1 MNSKKRI
8 NKLILFDWGNIVES
22 HTSGFSCKDAFEELF
37 KECGYIGDEVV
48 FNSLSK
54 YEITAIHT
62 YEEFKNTFQDMKKEF
77 GLKVEFEE
85 FAKKYEEIFDK
96 IDMYEDVRDYEI
108 SLNDK
113 CYIGIFSN
121 LTIFDKKRLDK
132 QVGLKNY
139 DYVFLSF
146 EMGCRKPD
154 IIIFEKIQSKIPF
167 RKEDIL
173 FIDDK
178 EKNIKAAKEFGWNTL
193 CATGLELDRIK
204 DVCNSFINS

>member
-37 KECGYIGDEVV
+37 KECGYMGDKVI
-48 FNSLSK
+48 FNSLSQYK
-54 YEITAIHT
+54 ITAIHT
-62 YEEFKNTFQDMKKEF
+62 YEEFNAVYQDMKNEF
-77 GLKVEFEE
+77 GLKAEFEE

-96 IDMYEDVRDYEI
+96 IDMHKDVKDFEV

-139 DYVFLSF
+139 DYAFLSF

-154 IIIFEKIQSKIPF
+154 KIIFEKIQNEVPF
-167 RKEDIL
+167 KKEDIL

-178 EKNIKAAKEFGWNTL
+178 EKNVNAAKEFGWNAL
-193 CATGLELDRIK
+193 QATGLELDRIK
-204 DVCNSFINS
+204 KACDSFINN